1 MLAEIQS
8 SQGQQTGPMSMS
20 VQAAADN
27 PFFEIWTTPFGVP
40 PFARIRPEHFM
51 PAFERAFAEHDAEIA
66 AIAGNAEPPS
76 FDNTIVALEDAGR
89 ALQRVEEVFH
99 HLVGTDSNDALL
111 AIERDI
117 APVLE
122 AHRNR
127 VWLNAALY
135 ARLDALWRRRDS
147 LGLSAEQARLLERRH
162 TAFRRHGAALDPE
175 NKRRLAAITERL
187 AALGTAFSQ
196 NVLADEQSYALALEG
211 EADLAGLP
219 DFVRSAARAAA
230 DERGMPG
237 KHAITLQRS
246 SVEPF
251 LQFSSRRDL
260 REKAFRAWQARGDNG
275 GKSDNKAIIA
285 ETIALRAERARFLG
299 YPTFAHYRLDDA
311 MAKTPEAVRGLLEKV
326 WAPARVHA
334 LADRDAMQELIA
346 EEGGNFKLAPWDWR
360 YYAEKL
366 RKRRCDLE
374 EAEVKPYMQLDRVIE
389 ASFYTAG
396 KLFGLTFAPADVP
409 VWHPDVRAWEVRS
422 ADGGHV
428 GIFFGDYFARPSK
441 QSGGWMGTLRDQE
454 KLHGDVRP
462 IVLNVMNFNKSDPT
476 LLSFDDAR
484 TLFHEMGH
492 ALHGLLSN
500 VTYPTVS
507 CTSVLTDWV
516 ELPSQLYEH
525 WFEQP
530 EILRQFARHHRTG
543 EPIPEALV
551 QKLMAAK
558 NFDKGHDTLEYI
570 ASAMVDLDLHLL
582 QSADGLDVNAFERRT
597 LARIGMPDEIVMR
610 HRPPHF
616 THVFSGGYYASAY
629 YSYMWSEVL
638 DADAFAAFEETGDI
652 FNPGVARKLY
662 QYVLSAGG
670 SRDPAE
676 LYTAFRGRLPSADAL
691 LKKRGFA
698 DAAA

>member
-1 MLAEIQS
+1 MSKS
-8 SQGQQTGPMSMS
+8 SPT
-20 VQAAADN
+20 AAAVEN
-27 PFFEIWTTPFGVP
+27 PFFETWTTPFGVP
-40 PFARIRPEHFM
+40 PFSRMKPEHFM
-51 PAFERAFAEHDAEIA
+51 PAFERAFAEHQAEIA
-66 AIAGNAEPPS
+66 AIAGLTEPPS
-76 FDNTIVALEDAGR
+76 FENTIVALELGGR
-89 ALQRVEEVFH
+89 ALQRVDEVFH
-99 HLVGTDSNDALL
+99 QLAATDSNDALQK
-111 AIERDI
+111 IERDI
-117 APVLE
+117 APVLA
-122 AHRNR
+122 AHWNKVRMNK
-127 VWLNAALY
+127 ALF
-135 ARLDALWRRRDS
+135 ARIDALHRRRDS
-147 LGLSAEQARLLERRH
+147 LGLSAEQQRVLERYH
-162 TAFRRHGAALDPE
+162 TTYRRQGAALDPD
-175 NKRRLAAITERL
+175 NKRRLATITERL

-196 NVLADEQSYALALEG
+196 NVLADEQSYALVLQD
-211 EADLAGLP
+211 EADLVGLP
-219 DFVRSAARAAA
+219 DFVREAAA
-230 DERGMPG
+230 GAAIERGMSG

-251 LQFSSRRDL
+251 LQFSARRDL
-260 REKAFRAWQARGDNG
+260 REKAFRAWLARGDNSD
-275 GKSDNKAIIA
+275 KTDNKTIIA
-285 ETIALRAERARFLG
+285 ETIALRIERARLLG
-299 YPTFAHYRLDDA
+299 YPSYAHYRLDDA

-326 WAPARVHA
+326 WAPARVRA

-346 EEGGNFKLAPWDWR
+346 EEGGNFKLAAWDWR
-360 YYAEKL
+360 YYSEKL
-366 RKRRCDLE
+366 RKLRCDIE
-374 EAEVKPYMQLDRVIE
+374 EAEVKPYMPLDQVIE
-389 ASFYTAG
+389 ASFYAAHR
-396 KLFGLTFAPADVP
+396 LFGLTFAPVDVP
-409 VWHPDVRAWEVRS
+409 VWHPDVRSWEVRG

-428 GIFFGDYFARPSK
+428 GIFLGDYFARPSK

-454 KLHGDVRP
+454 KLRGDVRP
-462 IVLNVMNFNKSDPT
+462 IVLNVMNFNKGDPT

-500 VTYPTVS
+500 VTYPTIS

-530 EILRQFARHHRTG
+530 EVLRKFARHYRTG

-551 QKLMAAK
+551 QKLMAAR
-558 NFDKGHDTLEYI
+558 NFDKGCDTLEYI

-582 QSADGLDVNAFERRT
+582 QSADGLDVNAFERQT
-597 LARIGMPDEIVMR
+597 LERIGMPEEIAMR

-629 YSYMWSEVL
+629 YSYMWSETL

-652 FNPGVARKLY
+652 FNPEIARKLY
-662 QYVLSAGG
+662 RYVLSAGG

-676 LYTAFRGRLPSADAL
+676 LYVAFRGRLPDAQAL

>member
-1 MLAEIQS
+1 MNPAIE
-8 SQGQQTGPMSMS
+8 PS
-20 VQAAADN
+20 VPGGADN
-27 PFFEIWTTPFGVP
+27 PFYSRWDTPFGVP
-40 PFARIRPEHFM
+40 PFSRFRPAHFR

-66 AIAGNAEPPS
+66 AIAGNPEPPS

-111 AIERDI
+111 EIERDI
-117 APVLE
+117 APVSA
-122 AHRNR
+122 AHRSK
-127 VWLNAALY
+127 VHLNAELF
-135 ARLDALWRRRDS
+135 ARIDALHRRREA
-147 LGLSAEQARLLERRH
+147 LGLSPEQARVLERHH
-162 TAFRRHGAALDPE
+162 TTFRRHGAALDPDK
-175 NKRRLAAITERL
+175 KRRLAAIAERL

-196 NVLADEQSYALALEG
+196 NVLHDEQSYVLALDG

-219 DFVRSAARAAA
+219 DFVREAARAAA
-230 DERGMPG
+230 QERGMAG
-237 KHAITLQRS
+237 KHAVTLQRS

-260 REKAFRAWQARGDNG
+260 REKAFRAFLGRGDRDD
-275 GKSDNKAIIA
+275 KTDNKAIVA
-285 ETIALRAERARFLG
+285 ETIALRAERAKLLG

-326 WAPARVHA
+326 WAPARRSA
-334 LADRDAMQELIA
+334 LADRDALQALIA

-366 RKRRCDLE
+366 RKRRCDLD
-374 EAEVKPYMQLDRVIE
+374 EAEVKPYMALDRVIE

-396 KLFGLTFAPADVP
+396 RLFGLAFQPAEVP
-409 VWHPDVRAWEVRS
+409 VWHPDVRAWEVRG
-422 ADGGHV
+422 ADGKHV

-441 QSGGWMGTLRDQE
+441 RSGGWMGTLRDQE
-454 KLHGDVRP
+454 KLRGDVRP
-462 IVLNVMNFNKSDPT
+462 IVLNVMNFNKGDPT

-492 ALHGLLSN
+492 ALHGLLSD

-530 EILRQFARHHRTG
+530 EVLRKFARHYRTG

-551 QKLMAAK
+551 QKLLAAK
-558 NFDKGHDTLEYI
+558 NFNKGCDTLEYI
-570 ASAMVDLDLHLL
+570 ASALVDLDLHLL
-582 QSADGLDVNAFERRT
+582 QSAEGLDVNAFEKKT
-597 LARIGMPDEIVMR
+597 LERIEMPEEIAMR

-616 THVFSGGYYASAY
+616 GHIFSGGYYASAY

-638 DADAFAAFEETGDI
+638 DADAFAAFEETGDV
-652 FNPGVARKLY
+652 FNPEVARRLY
-662 QYVLSAGG
+662 QNVLSTGG

-676 LYTAFRGRLPSADAL
+676 L
-691 LKKRGFA
+691 
-698 DAAA
+698 